1 MTKLIHWQV
10 LLGAATW
17 AALSVFFH
25 LGTIE
30 VLLSFSFLVLVPLSL
45 YLTRTVDLGGNLL
58 QSFSMVLVCHYPFAV
73 AGTFSLVFEPGLL
86 AGVLAVVWL
95 VYTLLLAGYGLVR
108 LLARGWR
115 PMEELLIDAAFIYV
129 VMGGVWLVLH
139 RFAVEGLP
147 FPSVIVLLTAIHFH
161 YSAFL
166 VPIFTGMLGRYVKRE
181 KLKFPGFS
189 GVAWGVIAGPMLVA
203 AGINFGGA
211 FEFVMVIIYVIIL
224 YWLAIGTVVVML
236 QGKGSVYGRWLVSL
250 SSVALM
256 VTMALSFLYSYG
268 LTFGNVLLTIPD
280 MVDFHG
286 IGNAFGYGLLGLLGW
301 LLLSVKPRENYYG
314 FPVSRIRGRKYI
326 GSAFIDQAEWR
337 DVTTK
342 VDGLVDNF
350 FDYKGEGFD
359 PALVDEKIH
368 RFYEATPQFRL
379 IAKTTWVS
387 GFRWASR
394 LYHLVTGRVG
404 QLHLE
409 PHRHEARAQ
418 EMVGSVIPV
427 LERGDGRKKPRAW
440 VRIDKETEG
449 PIFVAVYSNYWHNG
463 VVYMN
468 IALPLPFSVMTGV
481 LRARNDKSD
490 GLLLT
495 SEKNRDDLG
504 HEGIYLTMANGFT
517 VKLPISETFHV
528 QEVSDGGEDGGRLF
542 AVHRMKFCGIP
553 CLTIEYEIW
562 EE

>member
-1 MTKLIHWQV
+1 MTQLIKWHV

-17 AALSVFFH
+17 AALSVFFQ

-45 YLTRTVDLGGNLL
+45 YLTRTEDLVGNPLRIFTL
-58 QSFSMVLVCHYPFAV
+58 VMVCHYPFAV

-86 AGVLAVVWL
+86 AGVLAVAWL
-95 VYTLLLAGYGLVR
+95 VYTVLLGSYGLVR

-166 VPIFTGMLGRYVKRE
+166 VPIFTGMLGRYMNRE

-189 GVAWGVIAGPMLVA
+189 GVALGVIAGPMLVA
-203 AGINFGGA
+203 AGINFGGGL
-211 FEFVMVIIYVIIL
+211 EFLSVIIYVIIL
-224 YWLAIGTVVVML
+224 YWLAIGTVVAML
-236 QGKGSVYGRWLVSL
+236 QGKGSMYGRLLVAI
-250 SSVALM
+250 SSVALI

-280 MVDFHG
+280 MVDLHG

-301 LLLSVKPRENYYG
+301 LLLSVPPRENYYG
-314 FPVSRIRGRKYI
+314 FPVSQIRGKKYI
-326 GSAFIDQAEWR
+326 GFDFIDQVDIR
-337 DVTTK
+337 DLSTT

-350 FDYKGEGFD
+350 SDYIGGGFD
-359 PALVDEKIH
+359 PAQVDEKIH
-368 RFYEATPQFRL
+368 RFYEATPRFRL
-379 IAKTTWVS
+379 EAKTTWKR
-387 GFRWASR
+387 GFWRASR
-394 LYHLVTGRVG
+394 LYYWMTGRVG

-409 PHRHEARAQ
+409 PHRQEARVQ

-427 LERGDGRKKPRAW
+427 LEDADGRAKPRAW
-440 VRIDKETEG
+440 IRVDKETG
-449 PIFVAVYSNYWHNG
+449 DPIFVAVYSSYSNRG
-463 VVYMN
+463 VTYMN
-468 IALPLPFSVMTGV
+468 IALPLPYAVMTGI
-481 LRARNDKSD
+481 LRAGNDGEN

-495 SEKNRDDLG
+495 SEKHVAGPR
-504 HEGIYLTMANGFT
+504 HEGIYLTIGKGFT

-528 QEVSDGGEDGGRLF
+528 QLGGGDDGRLS
-542 AVHRMKFCGIP
+542 AVHRMKFLGIS

-562 EE
+562 EK